1 MSLSNKIDFMCIIV
15 ADHCN
20 PNGDPL
26 NANRPRTNYD
36 GYGEMTPECI
46 KRKIRNRLQDM
57 GENIFVQT
65 EDKRKDDCK
74 SLNER
79 AIENLGKCTDVKTY
93 TEDACKLWYDV
104 RAFGQIFAY
113 KEGKVRGEGVS
124 IQIRGPV
131 SITYA
136 KTIERIDILDV
147 GGTKSTN
154 TVTKEDGKRDSTTF
168 FVKDVIDHGVYV
180 FSGSI
185 YPQLAEK
192 TGFTDEDAE
201 KIKQA
206 LMTLFENDASSS
218 RPSGSMA
225 VGTLIWWKHPGKQ
238 STCQPQKLFRSVK
251 ITPCEEYP
259 FYTLDFENDYNA
271 EIYDML

>member
-1 MSLSNKIDFMCIIV
+1 MLSNKIDFMCIIV

-26 NANRPRTNYD
+26 NANHPRTNYD

-57 GENIFVQT
+57 GENIFVQMDGRR
-65 EDKRKDDCK
+65 EDDYR
-74 SLNER
+74 SLSDR
-79 AIENLGKCTDVKTY
+79 AIGYLGKCTDVKSY
-93 TEDACKLWYDV
+93 TDEACKLWYDV

-113 KEGKVRGEGVS
+113 KDGKNKGEGVS
-124 IQIRGPV
+124 VSIRGPA

-136 KTIERIDILDV
+136 KTIERIDIINM

-180 FSGSI
+180 FYGSI
-185 YPQLAEK
+185 HPKMAEK
-192 TGFTDEDAE
+192 TGFSDDDAE
-201 KIKQA
+201 KLKQA
-206 LMTLFENDASSS
+206 LLSLFENDASAA

-225 VGTLIWWKHPGKQ
+225 VGHLIWWKHPGKQ
-238 STCQPQKLFRSVK
+238 SICQPQKLFRSVK
-251 ITPCEEYP
+251 ITPCEKYP
-259 FYTLDFENDYNA
+259 FYKLDFENDYNA